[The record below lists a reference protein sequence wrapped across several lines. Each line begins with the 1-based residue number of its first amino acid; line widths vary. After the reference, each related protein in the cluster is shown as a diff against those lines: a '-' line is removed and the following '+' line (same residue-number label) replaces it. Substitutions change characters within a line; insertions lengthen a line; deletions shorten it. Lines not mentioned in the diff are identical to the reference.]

1 MQPKYLQQQGSG
13 HVYVWTEALAKR
25 ADMVPCDGPGQ
36 TKSEEDNQ
44 PLPTPQNE
52 GGEPDEYD
60 QMNKPDLLL
69 LAKGKGLAVTP
80 AMNKPEIIAALRAAA

>member
-1 MQPKYLQQQGSG
+1 MQNKYLQQKGSG

-25 ADMVPCDGPGQ
+25 TDMIPCDGPGQ
-36 TKSEEDNQ
+36 TKTEEDKQ
-44 PLPTPQNE
+44 PLSPPQNE
-52 GGEPDEYD
+52 GADPDEYD

-80 AMNKPEIIAALRAAA
+80 AMNKPEIIAALRTA